1 MKPASHPQFCDLTC
15 LGCGPG
21 SGNFKI
27 LEGFECAD
35 EFGNCESIQQRIRF
49 KIAGSGSRLCRPLSG
64 RVTPDTSVTSPSV
77 SEVSADTC
85 LDSNGRLESI
95 LLGVE

>member
-1 MKPASHPQFCDLTC
+1 MKPVSHPQFCDLIC

-21 SGNFKI
+21 SGNFTI

-35 EFGNCESIQQRIRF
+35 EFGNHESIQQRIRF
-49 KIAGSGSRLCRPLSG
+49 KIAGSGSHLCRPLSG

-77 SEVSADTC
+77 SEVSVDTC
-85 LDSNGRLESI
+85 LDFNGRPGST